1 MRFSGTYNAWL
12 LGKCL
17 ATGVPLHYWD
27 KGDVPVVPG
36 HGVPLKEPGVPRV
49 CKDIVL

>member
-1 MRFSGTYNAWL
+1 MAYNDWL

-17 ATGVPLHYWD
+17 AAGVLLHSYG
-27 KGDVPVVPG
+27 KEDVPVVPG